1 MDLAQP
7 ETLVSIA
14 LVIAACFVF
23 FVTACLVTAI
33 LIVILTGST
42 AGLRDFAKVIAA
54 FGRVVRFWFR
64 FGS

>member
-1 MDLAQP
+1 MAQP
-7 ETLVSIA
+7 EILVPIA

-42 AGLRDFAKVIAA
+42 AGLRDFAKVIVAL
-54 FGRVVRFWFR
+54 GRVIRFWFR

>member
-1 MDLAQP
+1 MAQP
-7 ETLVSIA
+7 EILVSIA

-42 AGLRDFAKVIAA
+42 VGLRDFAKVIAA
-54 FGRVVRFWFR
+54 VGRVVRFWFR

>member
-1 MDLAQP
+1 MAQP
-7 ETLVSIA
+7 EILVSIA

-42 AGLRDFAKVIAA
+42 AGLRDFA
-54 FGRVVRFWFR
+54 R
-64 FGS
+64 